1 MVFTDLPLSQEFKT
15 LGMNDY
21 LWVQALFNHEELVS
35 QIQFLTS
42 KISHICQEICDI
54 KSMKKPQSHS
64 VESNYVNTCG
74 DEEQTSQNYTRE
86 PDSNNSAK
94 EGSDDEGGLGDTYS
108 SHSTQYPHEPS
119 NPYTPSH
126 HAPVLPSP
134 NPPPSESILEPPGDL
149 SPSPASRITTLSPS
163 SLS

>member
-54 KSMKKPQSHS
+54 KSKKKPQSHLMD
-64 VESNYVNTCG
+64 SNYVNACRDRERTG
-74 DEEQTSQNYTRE
+74 QNYTRE

-94 EGSDDEGGLGDTYS
+94 EGSGDEGGWDETCS
-108 SHSTQYPHEPS
+108 SHSKLCHHEPNNLDNS
-119 NPYTPSH
+119 SH
-126 HAPVLPSP
+126 HVPSLPSP
-134 NPPPSESILEPPGDL
+134 SPTLSGNTPLPPAIL
-149 SPSPASRITTLSPS
+149 SPSPTSKIGTSTPSSPS
-163 SLS
+163 